1 MQSVIDF
8 ECRVWTNGLRLR
20 PAPRQ
25 PGGFTTLKKGHIAFN
40 GAQTLTLSVRGLK
53 TREVAVS
60 EVEGFTHAS
69 LTAQRQLISKVLELL
84 IVGAAVG
91 LIMAVA
97 SLFLQGGTAE
107 LAPSDALT
115 NLSTFFA
122 LGLGLVFV
130 GGLLWSLPKL
140 LQFRSLDLFTLK
152 SSAGGQWELGV
163 LEQQTENVVRILE
176 SVGIENQAM

>member
-1 MQSVIDF
+1 MTMQSVIDF

-40 GAQTLTLSVRGLK
+40 GAQPLTLSVRGLK
-53 TREVAVS
+53 TRQVAVS
-60 EVEGFTHAS
+60 EVEGFTRAS

-122 LGLGLVFV
+122 LGLVFV

-163 LEQQTENVVRILE
+163 LEQQTEHVVRILE